1 MFIEAMEQ
9 GIQPVSKTIRMEL
22 GIDDEDCIT
31 IPVYPNTREDQ
42 IKREK
47 FKRAKEKRRVN
58 QIINEQLEENDDYEN
73 R

>member
-9 GIQPVSKTIRMEL
+9 GIQPTSKAIRLEL
-22 GIDDEDCIT
+22 GINEEDCIT

-42 IKREK
+42 EKREK
-47 FKRAKEKRRVN
+47 FKRAKEKRRVS
-58 QIINEQLEENDDYEN
+58 QIIEEQLEEIDDYEN